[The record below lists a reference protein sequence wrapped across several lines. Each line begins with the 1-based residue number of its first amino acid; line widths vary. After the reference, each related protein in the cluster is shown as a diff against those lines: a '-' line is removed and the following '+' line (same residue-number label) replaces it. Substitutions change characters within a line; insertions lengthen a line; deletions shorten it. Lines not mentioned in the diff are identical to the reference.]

1 MRNPSPAPNPVRRSA
16 WTRCRTIA
24 VVLAGACWC
33 IVAGEVGYKAVEKN
47 MPAGGNEPEAPPS
60 LRVAVTGQNAFS
72 YPAPVLDRI
81 ERRAFSVGNSFFKD
95 NWVPA
100 PASTTGRDGLGPKFN
115 ARSCSACHLRDGRA
129 APPLGAFEGMPGL
142 VFMLPN
148 AASQHAR
155 FGPQLQ
161 DRAIPGFEPEA
172 TVSITTQAVHGTF
185 DDGEAYTLERF
196 HFVAAVSGAA
206 DAELDP
212 PLELSPHIAP
222 AIVGMGLLESI
233 PEATVRDWADPDDQD
248 GDGISG
254 RAQDVVVDGKTTLGR
269 FGWKAGHASVE
280 RQVAQAFQQDMGIT
294 NPLFPAEATTNAVA
308 VSGGIVGRDGGVEI
322 DAHKLQRVT
331 FYTQHLAVPEGAE
344 PTPSSLR
351 GRELVTGDLACTTC
365 HKSEVRLGGADIAV
379 HPAYAGRTIAPYTD
393 LLLHDMGEE
402 LGDAAGSEWRT
413 PPLWGIGRVEE
424 VNGHT
429 RFLHDGRARNLT
441 EAILWHGGEA
451 AASRDAFKALD
462 RQARAD
468 VVAFLK
474 TL

>member
-1 MRNPSPAPNPVRRSA
+1 MSGYILK
-16 WTRCRTIA
+16 RCGSVFA
-24 VVLAGACWC
+24 CVLALA
-33 IVAGEVGYKAVEKN
+33 VAGETPSSTP
-47 MPAGGNEPEAPPS
+47 PAPS
-60 LRVAVTGQNAFS
+60 LRVAATGQNAFS
-72 YPAPVLDRI
+72 YPSPVLDRL

-100 PASTTGRDGLGPKFN
+100 PASTTGRDGLGPLFN

-129 APPLGAFEGMPGL
+129 APPLGAFEDMPGL
-142 VFMLPN
+142 VFLLSDGHP
-148 AASQHAR
+148 AAPLIGA
-155 FGPQLQ
+155 QLQ

-172 TVSITTQAVHGTF
+172 TVSITTQTVRGSF
-185 DDGEAYTLERF
+185 DDGTSYTLERF
-196 HFVAAVSGAA
+196 LFAAEPAF
-206 DAELDP
+206 DP

-233 PEATVRDWADPDDQD
+233 PDATLRAWADPEDEN

-254 RAQDVVVDGKTTLGR
+254 RVSEVLLPGETATRLGR
-269 FGWKAGHASVE
+269 FGWKADHPTVE

-294 NPLFPAEATTNAVA
+294 SPLFPNEATTNAVA
-308 VSGGIVGRDGGVEI
+308 VSGGTDGGPEI

-331 FYTQHLAVPEGAE
+331 FYTQHLAVPEGLPA
-344 PTPSSLR
+344 TPASRR
-351 GRELVTGDLACTTC
+351 GRELFTGVLGCVAC
-365 HKSEVRLGGADIAV
+365 HKSEVRLGGEGIAV
-379 HPAYAGRTIAPYTD
+379 HAAYVDQTIAPYTD
-393 LLLHDMGEE
+393 LLLHDMGED
-402 LGDAAGSEWRT
+402 LADPAGSEWRT

-462 RQARAD
+462 KQARAD
-468 VVAFLK
+468 VVAFLN